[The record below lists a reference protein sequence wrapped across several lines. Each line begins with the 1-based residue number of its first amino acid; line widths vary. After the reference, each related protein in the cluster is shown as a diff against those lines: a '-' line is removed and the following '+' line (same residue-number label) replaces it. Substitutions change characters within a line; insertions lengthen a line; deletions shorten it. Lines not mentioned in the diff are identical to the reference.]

1 MDEGDVGTP
10 HRGGTGH
17 GIAHLAGGMVGEVA
31 HRVQR
36 LLRGAGGDGN
46 AQTGKIFGPSN
57 GMQDILDQ
65 HIFLRQTAAA
75 NILAGQHA
83 ALGGDHREAV
93 LSSVAMLSWVMGF
106 SSIPVFMAG
115 ETSLGHLA
123 ARTTVVSISSAM
135 P

>member
-1 MDEGDVGTP
+1 
-10 HRGGTGH
+10 
-17 GIAHLAGGMVGEVA
+17 MVGEVA

-46 AQTGKIFGPSN
+46 AQTGKIFGPGN

-75 NILAGQHA
+75 
-83 ALGGDHREAV
+83 
-93 LSSVAMLSWVMGF
+93 
-106 SSIPVFMAG
+106 
-115 ETSLGHLA
+115 TSLQASTPLSEGI
-123 ARTTVVSISSAM
+123 TVK